1 MKVKLGAAGYRTLA
15 APDAASCL
23 ELARRERPD
32 LILLDFDLPP
42 ARDGQEGGLA
52 LLSALRADPDCART
66 LVVMLSA
73 RQDDAVR
80 LSALGAGADEFFAKS
95 VDDQTLFARLRSLT
109 RAQESAEID
118 YSQKSIGAYGFAE
131 PIAEFLQPGL
141 VAIVMARP
149 ETALHWRHALAAKSA
164 DRFVTLPMD
173 QVFRAAEGGGPSP
186 DVYLIDA
193 ALGEEWGGLKMMSS
207 LLSRH
212 ETRHAKVCIL
222 NDGHDPDLPAMAFDF
237 GASDLV
243 ASAQSIDEI
252 ALRLARL
259 VRRKRAEDR
268 ARASVKDK
276 LRLAMID
283 PLTGIA
289 NRRAGLAQ
297 LAQIA
302 ERAQVSGRD
311 FALMVLDL
319 DRFKTVNDR
328 FGHAAGDAVL
338 VEVAQR
344 LTMCLRSGDL
354 IARIGGEEFLICLPD
369 VGLAEG
375 KSIAERLCEQI
386 EASPI
391 LIEGRESLGVT
402 ISIGL
407 ALGRGD
413 GTQTAEDLVGELFR
427 RADTALLA
435 AKGSGRNKVTISRS
449 AA

>member
-1 MKVKLGAAGYRTLA
+1 
-15 APDAASCL
+15 
-23 ELARRERPD
+23 
-32 LILLDFDLPP
+32 
-42 ARDGQEGGLA
+42 
-52 LLSALRADPDCART
+52 
-66 LVVMLSA
+66 
-73 RQDDAVR
+73 
-80 LSALGAGADEFFAKS
+80 
-95 VDDQTLFARLRSLT
+95 
-109 RAQESAEID
+109 
-118 YSQKSIGAYGFAE
+118 
-131 PIAEFLQPGL
+131 
-141 VAIVMARP
+141 
-149 ETALHWRHALAAKSA
+149 
-164 DRFVTLPMD
+164 
-173 QVFRAAEGGGPSP
+173 
-186 DVYLIDA
+186 
-193 ALGEEWGGLKMMSS
+193 MMSS

-243 ASAQSIDEI
+243 SSAQSLDEI

-268 ARASVKDK
+268 SRASVKDK

-319 DRFKTVNDR
+319 DRFKTINDR

-344 LTMCLRSGDL
+344 LTLCLRSGDL

-375 KSIAERLCEQI
+375 TCIAERLCEQI
-386 EASPI
+386 EARPI
-391 LIEGRESLGVT
+391 LVEGRESLGVT

-413 GTQTAEDLVGELFR
+413 GSQTAEDLVGELFR